1 MKSKHCTYGKK
12 AVRSV
17 FCYYHFDDNF
27 FHKSTIAALL
37 AQGRLLLI

>member
-12 AVRSV
+12 AVRSN

-27 FHKSTIAALL
+27 FHKSKIAATVHV
-37 AQGRLLLI
+37 AAIEK